1 MPTFVLHAHAEMD
14 NVAKFWVPKEH
25 MWNLDVKQ
33 AAGGETREGVDVD
46 PEEELEVPNAKNAT
60 ANFMVKFPGDR
71 QVSTLKVVELKH
83 LKPCQTSEDVGGVP
97 IAAFECRGLEP
108 TKWNPTGPYSAEST
122 KGTQYH
128 EVGFKNGEDW
138 CEYDEKSEESLTIEK
153 DIKYE
158 FVTWRG

>member
-138 CEYDEKSEESLTIEK
+138 CEYDEKADECME
-153 DIKYE
+153 IKQE
-158 FVTWRG
+158 IKHSFVLYRG